1 MCDNERRR
9 SNINIFNFIH
19 KRKKKK
25 RVILYLSAKDINLLI
40 KSLYISQKS
49 IELKLLDLRFLYLEE
64 NACELMYY
72 LQRLIGCTANK
83 QLYGIKDLDYFSE
96 NRNK

>member
-1 MCDNERRR
+1 MV
-9 SNINIFNFIH
+9 H
-19 KRKKKK
+19 KRKKQ
-25 RVILYLSAKDINLLI
+25 VILRLSAKDINLLI

-49 IELKLLDLRFLYLEE
+49 IELKLLDFRFLYLEE

-72 LQRLIGCTANK
+72 LQRLIGCIANK